1 MMMEVLLGN
10 ILKFIR
16 IIIIFYFSIAFD
28 GIRSRL
34 GHVAL
39 NYYFTY
45 PIKLLCIQSFNINFR
60 LS

>member
-34 GHVAL
+34 GHVAQL
-39 NYYFTY
+39 LFYISNQTLMY
-45 PIKLLCIQSFNINFR
+45 PIV
-60 LS
+60 